1 MDEIN
6 NPEDGLDK
14 IVRKASEEAR
24 FEFNEQAWAAMDK
37 KLDAASAASKPF
49 DWRKIIGPAVLLVIL
64 SLTNFWPLDAALNN
78 SELKNKDEKIKVEV
92 QNESIRENQTDVK
105 AISPQKTISDE
116 DILGKA
122 EVKVLV
128 EPKAQNN
135 ELSYTQPKVS
145 VKQDI
150 TYFTAE
156 EQRVSESLDGSQS
169 QDVELIDLRWS
180 SLGLILD
187 KPFFIEIPPNFI
199 LKEEFEDSLEH
210 TSKWAIAA
218 FASGDFSA
226 TGLSGF
232 TKPGTLYG
240 LSAEY
245 FLSDNW
251 SLATGFALS
260 TKKYSALGAEYSPP
274 SWTQGVSYAVHGVNA
289 VCKVIDIPI
298 NFRRY
303 FESKKDHRFFTSAG
317 LSSYL
322 MLRED
327 YSYDYNGSHP
337 AWPSEWSLKNQNQH
351 YLGILNFSIGYEKPL
366 TNRLALGLEPYV
378 KIPLTGIG
386 AGEVKFLSFGANLA
400 FKWR

>member
-37 KLDAASAASKPF
+37 KLDAASATSKSF
-49 DWRKIIGPAVLLVIL
+49 DWRKIIGPAILLVIL

-78 SELKNKDEKIKVEV
+78 SVEVKQEGKVEEV
-92 QNESIRENQTDVK
+92 QKGFIQDDKTDVK
-105 AISPQKTISDE
+105 AKSPQTTIIDE
-116 DILGKA
+116 EKPEKV
-122 EVKVLV
+122 EVTDLV
-128 EPKAQNN
+128 EPKNQNSDLYKTPSEVN
-135 ELSYTQPKVS
+135 
-145 VKQDI
+145 VKQEV
-150 TYFTAE
+150 TYFTTE
-156 EQRVSESLDGSQS
+156 EQRVSESLNGTEREDL
-169 QDVELIDLRWS
+169 ELIDLRWS
-180 SLGLILD
+180 PLGLILD
-187 KPFFIEIPPNFI
+187 KPFFIEIPSSFI
-199 LKEEFEDSLEH
+199 LKEVEDSLEH

-327 YSYDYNGSHP
+327 YNYDYNGNHP
-337 AWPSEWSLKNQNQH
+337 AWPTEWSVKNQNQH

-378 KIPLTGIG
+378 KLPLTGIG